1 MYVAFRLTWP
11 PTIQRRTLEA
21 VEHTK
26 AKTKHSLFEYNLLL
40 ITAAYAGMALFLLLV
55 DMNSASNM
63 GKIGEGTSH

>member
-1 MYVAFRLTWP
+1 MWRFAWRDRPQFSGVLWRQSNT
-11 PTIQRRTLEA
+11 Q
-21 VEHTK
+21 K
-26 AKTKHSLFEYNLLL
+26 QKKHSLFEYNLLL